1 MMHKGKL
8 SGEFLYNHDKVR
20 MWSGYKNVESDGI
33 PQEVIYNIQNHVSDF
48 YSLVYIAEN
57 DAVVYI
63 DEKIRDVKRNS
74 VIFADRRSVIKV
86 FSKYDYA
93 KCYEIILDFKP
104 ELFGK
109 IGTQDVNFN
118 KILTYVVNGNY
129 EDIQVTIPEIYSLRD
144 EKGIIKFLFENALAE
159 YKTRKLNY
167 IQVIKNNVQN
177 ILIEIARSLECF
189 DNSMIKAEIV
199 QQIVDYTE
207 IHYKENITLE
217 LLSKMFY
224 CSGAYI
230 TKMFKRE
237 MGMSYAEYLRQRRI
251 YQASN
256 MLSDSNMKINE
267 IVKNVG
273 FSDVV
278 SFRNAFKKYV
288 GLTPKE
294 YRNQTRNA
302 KKWFI
307 GMEDFRFKKNM
318 EDE

>member
-1 MMHKGKL
+1 
-8 SGEFLYNHDKVR
+8 
-20 MWSGYKNVESDGI
+20 
-33 PQEVIYNIQNHVSDF
+33 
-48 YSLVYIAEN
+48 
-57 DAVVYI
+57 
-63 DEKIRDVKRNS
+63 
-74 VIFADRRSVIKV
+74 
-86 FSKYDYA
+86 
-93 KCYEIILDFKP
+93 
-104 ELFGK
+104 
-109 IGTQDVNFN
+109 
-118 KILTYVVNGNY
+118 
-129 EDIQVTIPEIYSLRD
+129 
-144 EKGIIKFLFENALAE
+144 
-159 YKTRKLNY
+159 
-167 IQVIKNNVQN
+167 
-177 ILIEIARSLECF
+177 
-189 DNSMIKAEIV
+189 MIKAEIV